1 MNLFICEKATEAE
14 AVAHGLGNNPIKK
27 DGYWEIGDNWVA
39 WLYGHILKLYMPPE
53 YDDKY
58 KKFCH
63 ENLPIIPVVWKK
75 KVGDLKVYRS
85 ALETVRKLL
94 PKSDVVINAGDADRE
109 GQLLVD
115 EVLEYVGYSGPCKRA
130 KFDALDPA
138 SIQRAL
144 QKIEDNNAPNNRNMY
159 QAGLARQRLD
169 WLIGMNASMKFSL
182 DAQAKLGIGRVKVPT
197 IALVVRRNRQIDNFV
212 SVKHYGLEAYFRT
225 QTALPF
231 KTVWKMKD
239 DQEGLDENNRL
250 IDVTVARALQ
260 QKLEGKSGTVLEV
273 KTKQEH
279 QAAPLPFSL
288 SRLQRTAGPKLGLTP
303 AQVLDLAQK
312 LYEKKLTS
320 YPRAGCTYLPES
332 QFGDAPMIIE
342 NLKVAG
348 NERLLALAARAC
360 PDLKSIAFNDQKIEA
375 HHAIIPTMTKFDI
388 TTLPAD
394 EQKLYIMIAERYLLQ
409 FYPEYVYDKTT
420 VTINCCDETFIGI
433 GRNVIEYGW
442 KAASASED
450 TPSEQSDEESENQG
464 KLPALS
470 EGDNLLVSKV
480 NIPEKNTAPPA
491 RFVQDTLLGAMVD
504 AYKYVKDPS
513 LKSILKETD
522 GLGTEATRGSII
534 EQLFKSGML
543 EERTKNKKKEIYA
556 SAAAEELIDFL
567 PEELTYPDKS
577 ALMELE
583 LKQIASG
590 EISLQDYMEKQHRY
604 VHELIKLEANFINKG
619 SVSFECPLCKE
630 GKLFKRK
637 SKDKNGKERV
647 FWGCSRWKEGCKA
660 IFDDHKDAPAIYK
673 CPKCGPGYLRKRS
686 GTYGTFYSCNNYP
699 DCTASYPDAK
709 GKPDLI
715 GKTKKPGTTSKSS
728 TGGNKVRIGKKQAT

>member
-1 MNLFICEKATEAE
+1 
-14 AVAHGLGNNPIKK
+14 
-27 DGYWEIGDNWVA
+27 
-39 WLYGHILKLYMPPE
+39 
-53 YDDKY
+53 
-58 KKFCH
+58 
-63 ENLPIIPVVWKK
+63 
-75 KVGDLKVYRS
+75 
-85 ALETVRKLL
+85 
-94 PKSDVVINAGDADRE
+94 
-109 GQLLVD
+109 
-115 EVLEYVGYSGPCKRA
+115 
-130 KFDALDPA
+130 
-138 SIQRAL
+138 
-144 QKIEDNNAPNNRNMY
+144 MY

-212 SVKHYGLEAYFRT
+212 SVKHYGIEAYFRP
-225 QTALPF
+225 QTTLPF
-231 KTVWKMKD
+231 RTVWKMKA
-239 DQEGLDENNRL
+239 DQEGLDENNL
-250 IDVTVARALQ
+250 LVDVTIARALQ
-260 QKLEGKSGTVLEV
+260 QKLEGQSGTVLAV

-303 AQVLDLAQK
+303 AQVLELAQK

-332 QFGDAPMIIE
+332 QFGDAPVIIE

-388 TTLPAD
+388 TTLPSD

-420 VTINCCDETFIGI
+420 VTISCCDETFIGT

-442 KAASASED
+442 KAASSSED
-450 TPSEQSDEESENQG
+450 AQTDQDEDEPENQG
-464 KLPALS
+464 KLPTLA
-470 EGDNLLVSKV
+470 EGDSLLVSKV
-480 NIPEKNTAPPA
+480 NIPEKNTVPPA

-513 LKSILKETD
+513 LKNILKETD

-630 GKLFKRK
+630 GKLLKRK

-660 IFDDHKDAPAIYK
+660 IFDDHRNAPAIYK
-673 CPKCGPGYLRKRS
+673 CPKCAPGYLRKRS

-699 DCTASYPDAK
+699 DCTASYPEAK
-709 GKPDLI
+709 GKPDLTE
-715 GKTKKPGTTSKSS
+715 KAKKAGTISNTH
-728 TGGNKVRIGKKQAT
+728 NKKYKK